1 MQRPIVLR
9 HIRLVLASDSPYARE
24 EFEETVTTGAQFE
37 LAGTCSWREV
47 LPCCE
52 RLRPDLVVLDGSVEP
67 AIGWTGIVRRLRELD
82 QDSKIAL
89 LLGGAEGEESVEELD
104 AVLSAEF
111 GITAILEALQVLVSG
126 AVVSVGPRPAVP
138 HDDDLVSYY
147 DARER
152 VSALTS
158 REREILLLIT
168 DGLSNRAVSSRLRI
182 SPDTVKEHVSRILG
196 KLEVASR
203 LEAAVVA
210 VRAEFG

>member
-1 MQRPIVLR
+1 MV
-9 HIRLVLASDSPYARE
+9 SDSPFART
-24 EFEETVTTGAQFE
+24 EFEEAIATDAQFD

-47 LPCCE
+47 LHCCE
-52 RLRPDLVVLDGSVEP
+52 RLRPDVIVLDGSVEP
-67 AIGWTGIVRRLRELD
+67 AVGWTGTVRRLRELD
-82 QDSKIAL
+82 QLSKITL
-89 LLGGAEGEESVEELD
+89 LLGETARDEDVDELD

-111 GITAILEALQVLVSG
+111 GIAAIFEALRVLVSG
-126 AVVSVGPRPAVP
+126 AVVSVGSQCGGPREADIVA
-138 HDDDLVSYY
+138 YCA
-147 DARER
+147 AREL

-168 DGLSNRAVSSRLRI
+168 DGLSNREVGSRLRI

-210 VRAEFG
+210 VRAEFGY